1 MVQRLNE
8 IIVEKEGVMSEMDVM
23 MRQLE
28 REKEGMGV
36 VISGM

>member
-8 IIVEKEGVMSEMDVM
+8 IIVEKEGVMSEMDAM

-28 REKEGMGV
+28 REKDNMAG
-36 VISGM
+36 VISSM